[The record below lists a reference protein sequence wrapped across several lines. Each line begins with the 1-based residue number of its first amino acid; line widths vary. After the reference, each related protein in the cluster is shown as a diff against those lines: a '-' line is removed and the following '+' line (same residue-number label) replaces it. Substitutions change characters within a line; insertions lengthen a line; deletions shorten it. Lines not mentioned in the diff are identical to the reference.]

1 MLFWKNISFEEMDVH
16 EDIAL
21 MQKTN
26 INDYSKN
33 YCMEVYQT
41 IKSPIILYHLD
52 MYLLVDKT
60 RQSRHQITFKRKN
73 PKENIMF

>member
-1 MLFWKNISFEEMDVH
+1 MAVH

-21 MQKTN
+21 MQKAR

-41 IKSPIILYHLD
+41 IKLYIILYNLD
-52 MYLLVDKT
+52 IYLLEDKT
-60 RQSRHQITFKRKN
+60 RQRRHQITFKREN

>member
-1 MLFWKNISFEEMDVH
+1 MAVH

-21 MQKTN
+21 MQKAR

-41 IKSPIILYHLD
+41 IKL
-52 MYLLVDKT
+52 
-60 RQSRHQITFKRKN
+60 
-73 PKENIMF
+73 